1 MSLFNFVL
9 KKHSVSITPS
19 ALKTFFFSVLFCAKP
34 AMVLERTKIA
44 VQEGRLYR
52 CLVCRALC
60 ELSRA
65 EEKWPS
71 NNSAMCSPYFQ
82 NFKKIQDSNLSHQG
96 NHDF

>member
-1 MSLFNFVL
+1 
-9 KKHSVSITPS
+9 
-19 ALKTFFFSVLFCAKP
+19 
-34 AMVLERTKIA
+34 MVLERTKTA

-60 ELSRA
+60 ELNRA

-82 NFKKIQDSNLSHQG
+82 NFKKIQESNLSHQG
-96 NHDF
+96 NHEEILIFNFIIVLFIFCFGINFCIFFLFLNVYV